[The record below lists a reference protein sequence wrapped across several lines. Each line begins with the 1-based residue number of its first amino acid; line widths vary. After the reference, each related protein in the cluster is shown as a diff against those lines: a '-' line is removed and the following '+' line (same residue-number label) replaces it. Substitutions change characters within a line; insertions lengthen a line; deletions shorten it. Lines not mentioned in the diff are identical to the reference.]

1 MNELRTD
8 LTRRITD
15 VVGAGRSAAVA
26 DLASYAI
33 DGVTPGAVAF
43 PDCVEQVSQ
52 LLAFANTNELS
63 VVPRGG
69 ATAMARGSLPR
80 SVDIVVCL
88 ERLNKVLDYS
98 PEDMTIAVQAGV
110 TLDQMQSLMAEKGQM
125 LPLDPPLPGQAT
137 AGGML
142 ATNASGPLRYQF
154 GMPRDFALGTVVV
167 YADGTVAKA
176 GGRTVKNVAGYD
188 MTRLHIGALGTLGI
202 IVEATFK
209 VTPRPKSLVTVS
221 GTFATLAEAAAAA
234 RALRMARI
242 VPWSLVLL
250 GPGAVPD
257 QTAAFTVAVRLGGQ
271 PVVVGPQTQRA
282 MDTLRESGGA
292 SVGEVADAEAS
303 FWPVVRDWPATAA
316 SASSVMVRMGIAPS
330 HLRDVMASSL
340 GIAARHGLAAVTL
353 AHPGAATVYCSLVGD
368 DTALNNAVNGM
379 VAAVKEWNGNLSLE
393 HCPVGLKAH
402 LPVWG
407 GAGADDLTQRVK
419 KTFDPKCILNP
430 GRFVGGI

>member
-1 MNELRTD
+1 MIDRPTD
-8 LTRRITD
+8 LAARVTD
-15 VVGAGRSAAVA
+15 IVGAGGSAASG
-26 DLASYAI
+26 DLASYAV
-33 DGVTPGAVAF
+33 DGVTPSAVAL
-43 PDCVEQVSQ
+43 PDSVEQVSQ
-52 LLAFANTNELS
+52 LLALASANELS
-63 VVPRGG
+63 VVPRGA

-80 SVDIVVCL
+80 QVDLVVCL
-88 ERLNKVLDYS
+88 ERLSKVLDYS
-98 PEDMTIAVQAGV
+98 PEDMTITVQAGV
-110 TLDQMQSLMAEKGQM
+110 TLDRMQSLMAEKGQM
-125 LPLDPPLPGQAT
+125 LPLDPPLSGLAT

-154 GMPRDFALGTVVV
+154 GTPRDFALGTVVV

-209 VTPRPKSLVTVS
+209 VTPLPKSLVTVS
-221 GTFATLAEAAAAA
+221 AVFATLADAAAAA

-250 GPGAVPD
+250 GPGALAG
-257 QTAAFTVAVRLGGQ
+257 QNAAFTVAVRLGGQ

-282 MDTLRESGGA
+282 IDTLREMGGA
-292 SVGEVADAEAS
+292 SVGEVTGAEVS

-316 SASSVMVRMGIAPS
+316 SADGVMVRLGIAPS
-330 HLRDVMASSL
+330 HLRDVMVSSL
-340 GIAARHGLAAVTL
+340 EIAAHHGVAAATL
-353 AHPGAATVYCSLVGD
+353 AYPGAATVYCSLMGD
-368 DTALNNAVNGM
+368 DTALGNVVNGM
-379 VAAVKEWNGNLSLE
+379 VAAVKEWNGNLALE
-393 HCPVGLKAH
+393 RCPSGLKAH

-407 GAGADDLTQRVK
+407 GARADDLTLRVK
-419 KTFDPKCILNP
+419 KTFDPKGILNP

>member
-1 MNELRTD
+1 MNDLRTD
-8 LTRRITD
+8 L
-15 VVGAGRSAAVA
+15 AGRVTEIMGADSSVVVA
-26 DLASYAI
+26 DLAAYAV
-33 DGVTPGAVAF
+33 DGVAPGAVAF
-43 PDCVEQVSQ
+43 PDSVEQVSR
-52 LLAFANTNELS
+52 LLAFANDNGLS

-69 ATAMARGSLPR
+69 ATAMAKGSLPHR
-80 SVDIVVCL
+80 VDIVVCL

-110 TLDQMQSLMAEKGQM
+110 TLGHMQSLMAEKGQM

-167 YADGTVAKA
+167 YADGTIAKA

-188 MTRLHIGALGTLGI
+188 MTRLHIGAFGTLGI
-202 IVEATFK
+202 ITEATFK
-209 VTPRPKSLVTVS
+209 VTPQPKCLVTVS
-221 GTFATLAEAAAAA
+221 GAFATLAEAATAA

-250 GPGAVPD
+250 GPGAVAD
-257 QTAAFTVAVRLGGQ
+257 GNAAFTVAVRLGGQ

-282 MDTLRESGGA
+282 VDTLKELRA
-292 SVGEVADAEAS
+292 AAVGEVVDAEET
-303 FWPVVRDWPATAA
+303 FWPVVRDWPATTA
-316 SASSVMVRMGIAPS
+316 SNNGVMVRMGIAPS
-330 HLRDVMASSL
+330 HLREVMASSL
-340 GIAARHGLAAVTL
+340 DIAARHGLAAATI
-353 AHPGAATVYCSLVGD
+353 AHPGAATVYCSLAGD
-368 DTALNNAVNGM
+368 DAALGNAVNGM

-393 HCPVGLKAH
+393 RCSSALKAH

-407 GAGADDLTQRVK
+407 SAGADDLTLRVK
-419 KTFDPKCILNP
+419 QTFDPKGILNP